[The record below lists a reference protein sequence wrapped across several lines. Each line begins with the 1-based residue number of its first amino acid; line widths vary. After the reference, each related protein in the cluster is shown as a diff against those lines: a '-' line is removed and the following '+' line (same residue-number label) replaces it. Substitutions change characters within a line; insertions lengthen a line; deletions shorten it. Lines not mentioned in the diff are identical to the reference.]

1 MTKDTYL
8 KRQYPQ
14 RYHLEQERIEIESN
28 EKADEKNK
36 NKKKKR
42 MDGERNE
49 TEDKKGARNGTK
61 IALDI
66 PLSCLSSAWLG

>member
-1 MTKDTYL
+1 
-8 KRQYPQ
+8 
-14 RYHLEQERIEIESN
+14 
-28 EKADEKNK
+28 
-36 NKKKKR
+36 

-49 TEDKKGARNGTK
+49 TEDKKGVRNGTK